1 MGHVGAVHVDAQR
14 SLERRERQLARAQG
28 AHKRMRP
35 TGLDQIAT
43 AHDNAR
49 LCGTEQFIARARHQ
63 IEPCRNRS
71 RRGFFAAAHQDVVR
85 QQCPRALVFIEQQA
99 VLMGQR
105 GELP

>member
-43 AHDNAR
+43 THDNAR
-49 LCGTEQFIARARHQ
+49 LCGTEQFIARARYQ
-63 IEPCRNRS
+63 IEPRRHRS
-71 RRGFFAAAHQDVVR
+71 GRSLLTAAN
-85 QQCPRALVFIEQQA
+85 
-99 VLMGQR
+99 
-105 GELP
+105 